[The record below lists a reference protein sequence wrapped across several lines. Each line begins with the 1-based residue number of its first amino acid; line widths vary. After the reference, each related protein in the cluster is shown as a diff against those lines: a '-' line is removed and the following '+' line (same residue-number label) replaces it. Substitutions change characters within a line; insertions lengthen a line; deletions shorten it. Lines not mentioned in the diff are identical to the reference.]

1 MTGTPSLLPSFDSV
15 SHPDDIGRLA
25 DLLVE
30 AGLETLELSNQDGS
44 RLFIR
49 VSQPQ
54 SVQDE
59 RPSSSLHTGT
69 PTHVHDTTVSVK
81 TPYFGLL
88 SYTHPLREEPFA
100 PVGSTVQRSDVV
112 ALLTLETLQIPVLA
126 GADGEV
132 MEVTAQAGALVG
144 FGTEIM
150 KIRPIS
156 I

>member
-1 MTGTPSLLPSFDSV
+1 MTGTSSLLPSFDSV
-15 SHPDDIGRLA
+15 SDPDDIGKIA

-30 AGLETLELSNQDGS
+30 AGLETLELSNQEGS
-44 RLFIR
+44 RLFIK

-54 SVQDE
+54 SCQHE
-59 RPSSSLHTGT
+59 QSPSSAPQVSAPETA
-69 PTHVHDTTVSVK
+69 VSVK

-100 PVGSTVQRSDVV
+100 PVGSRVQKDDVV

-132 MEVTAQAGALVG
+132 TEITAQAGTLVG
-144 FGTEIM
+144 FGTTIM
-150 KIRPIS
+150 KIEPAS
-156 I
+156 V